1 MIVYKDGSW
10 QPIEETN
17 VSVMDHGF
25 LYGVGLFET
34 FRTYNGVPYLFD
46 DHLKRLRDGLE
57 SVYIEWSHTDEE
69 LHELVT
75 EALKKNGLTDGV
87 IRLNVTA
94 GISNW
99 GLPTETYRAPS
110 LLLFTRPVPELATE
124 KKDAVV
130 LERRRNTP
138 EGDTRLK
145 SHHYLNNL
153 LGKRELG
160 SQLDVEGIFLTEEG
174 FVAEGLVSNIFWI
187 KGDTVYTP
195 SISTGILNGVTRK
208 FILHLCSLLKLE
220 VKEGRFPLEELMQAD
235 EVFITNST
243 QEIIK
248 ISKLDD
254 IVFPAVASSRTACLK
269 DLYNQGTK
277 QQLLSYQ
284 QVKKVDWKN
293 GKYELISNEVD
304 MRTI

>member
-10 QPIEETN
+10 QAIEETN

-34 FRTYNGVPYLFD
+34 FRTYNGVPYLFH
-46 DHLKRLRDGLE
+46 DHLKRLKDGLE
-57 SVYIEWSHTDEE
+57 SVYIEWNHRDEQ
-69 LHELVT
+69 LRELVS
-75 EALKKNGLTDGV
+75 EALEKNGLRDGV

-99 GLPTETYRAPS
+99 GLPTEMYRAPS
-110 LLLFTRPVPELATE
+110 LLLFTRPAPEHNPSS
-124 KKDAVV
+124 KNAVM
-130 LERRRNTP
+130 LNRRRNTP

-160 SQLDVEGIFLTEEG
+160 DRPDVEGIFLTEEG

-187 KGDTVYTP
+187 KGDTIYTP

-208 FILHLCSLLKLE
+208 FILHLCSLINLE
-220 VKEGRFPLEELMQAD
+220 VKEGKFLQKELFKAD

-243 QEIIK
+243 QEIIQ
-248 ISKLDD
+248 IAKLDD
-254 IVFPAVASSRTACLK
+254 TVFSTVNSSWLTCLK
-269 DLYNQGTK
+269 DLYKQSTE
-277 QQLLSYQ
+277 QQLMSYQ

-293 GKYELISNEVD
+293 GKYELISNEAD
-304 MRTI
+304 MWTI

>member
-34 FRTYNGVPYLFD
+34 FRTYNGIPFLFH

-57 SVYIEWSHTDEE
+57 SVYIEWDHSNEQLYD
-69 LHELVT
+69 LVT
-75 EALKKNGLTDGV
+75 EALEKNGITDGV

-99 GLPTETYRAPS
+99 GLPTETYKAPS
-110 LLLFTRPVPELATE
+110 LLLFTRPVPEHNPGS
-124 KKDAVV
+124 KNAVV
-130 LERRRNTP
+130 LNRRRNTP
-138 EGDTRLK
+138 EGNTRLK

-160 SQLDVEGIFLTEEG
+160 TSQDVEGIFLTEEDY
-174 FVAEGLVSNIFWI
+174 VAEGLVSNIFWI
-187 KGDTVYTP
+187 KGDTIYTP

-208 FILHLCSLLKLE
+208 FILHLCSLLNLD
-220 VKEGRFPLEELMQAD
+220 VKEGKFPKEELLEAD

-243 QEIIK
+243 QEIIR
-248 ISKLDD
+248 IAKLDD
-254 IVFPAVASSRTACLK
+254 TVFPAVSSSWLTCLK
-269 DLYNQGTK
+269 YLYKQSTE
-277 QQLLSYQ
+277 QQLMSYQ

-293 GKYELISNEVD
+293 GKYELISNEAD
-304 MRTI
+304 MWTI

>member
-34 FRTYNGVPYLFD
+34 FRTYNGVPYLFH

-57 SVYIEWSHTDEE
+57 SVYIEWSHTDEQ
-69 LHELVT
+69 LRELVT
-75 EALKKNGLTDGV
+75 EALEKNGLTDGV

-110 LLLFTRPVPELATE
+110 LLLFTRPAPEHHAAS
-124 KKDAVV
+124 KNAVI
-130 LERRRNTP
+130 LNRRRNTP

-153 LGKRELG
+153 LGKREIG
-160 SQLDVEGIFLTEEG
+160 NRPDVEGIFLTEEG

-208 FILHLCSLLKLE
+208 FILHLCSLINLE
-220 VKEGRFPLEELMQAD
+220 VKEGKFTQEELLEAD

-248 ISKLDD
+248 IAKLDD
-254 IVFPAVASSRTACLK
+254 TVFPTVNSSWLTCLK
-269 DLYNQGTK
+269 DLYKQSTE
-277 QQLLSYQ
+277 QQLMSYQ

-293 GKYELISNEVD
+293 GKYELISNEAD
-304 MRTI
+304 MWTI

>member
-34 FRTYNGVPYLFD
+34 FRTYKGLPFLFH
-46 DHLKRLRDGLE
+46 DHLRRLRDGLE
-57 SVYIEWSHTDEE
+57 SVYIEWDHSDEQ
-69 LHELVT
+69 LYKLIT
-75 EALKKNGLTDGV
+75 EALKKNDLTDGV

-110 LLLFTRPVPELATE
+110 LLLFTRPVPEHNAAN
-124 KKDAVV
+124 KQAVI
-130 LERRRNTP
+130 LNRRRNTP

-160 SQLDVEGIFLTEEG
+160 TQLDVEGIFLTQEG
-174 FVAEGLVSNIFWI
+174 FVAEGLVSNVFWI

-195 SISTGILNGVTRK
+195 SISTGILNGVTRR
-208 FILHLCSLLKLE
+208 FILHLCTLLKLE
-220 VKEGRFPLEELMQAD
+220 VKEGEFPVKELLQAD

-243 QEIIK
+243 QEIIR
-248 ISKLDD
+248 INKLDD
-254 IVFPAVASSRTACLK
+254 TVFPIVETSWLTCLK
-269 DLYNQGTK
+269 DIYKQSTE
-277 QQLLSYQ
+277 QQLMTYQ

-293 GKYELISNEVD
+293 GKYELISNESD
-304 MRTI
+304 MWTI

>member
-34 FRTYNGVPYLFD
+34 FRTYYGIPFLFH
-46 DHLKRLRDGLE
+46 DHLKRLRAGLE
-57 SVYIEWSHTDEE
+57 SVYIEWDHSDEQ
-69 LHELVT
+69 LYKLVT
-75 EALKKNGLTDGV
+75 EALEKNDLTDGV

-110 LLLFTRPVPELATE
+110 LLLFTRPVPEHNTAS
-124 KKDAVV
+124 KHAVI
-130 LERRRNTP
+130 LKRRRNTP

-160 SQLDVEGIFLTEEG
+160 TQLDVEGIFLTQEG

-195 SISTGILNGVTRK
+195 SISTGILNGVTRRL
-208 FILHLCSLLKLE
+208 ILHLCALLNLE
-220 VKEGRFPLEELMQAD
+220 VKEGEFPLEDLLGAD
-235 EVFITNST
+235 DVFITNST
-243 QEIIK
+243 QEIIR
-248 ISKLDD
+248 INKLDD
-254 IVFPAVASSRTACLK
+254 TIFPMVETSWLTCLK
-269 DLYNQGTK
+269 DLYKQSTE
-277 QQLLSYQ
+277 QQLMTYQ

-293 GKYELISNEVD
+293 GKYKLISNEAD
-304 MRTI
+304 MWTI

>member
-34 FRTYNGVPYLFD
+34 FRTYNGMPFLFH
-46 DHLKRLRDGLE
+46 DHLIRLRKGLE
-57 SVYIEWSHTDEE
+57 SVYIDWHESDEYLE
-69 LHELVT
+69 GLVE
-75 EALKKNGLTDGV
+75 EALKKNEVSDGV

-99 GLPTETYRAPS
+99 GLPTETYHTPS
-110 LLLFTRPVPELATE
+110 LLLFTRPVPQMAIES
-124 KKDAVV
+124 KGAVF

-160 SQLDVEGIFLTEEG
+160 ARTEVEGIFLTQEG
-174 FVAEGLVSNIFWI
+174 YVAEGLVSNIFWI
-187 KGDTVYTP
+187 KGDTIYTP

-208 FILHLCSLLKLE
+208 FILHLSSLIGLE
-220 VKEGRFPLEELMQAD
+220 VQEGMFTPEDLLHGN

-243 QEIIK
+243 QEIVRIDR
-248 ISKLDD
+248 LDGKA
-254 IVFPAVASSRTACLK
+254 FPEVESSWLSCLK
-269 DLYNQGTK
+269 GLYKKSTE

-284 QVKKVDWKN
+284 QVKKVEVKN
-293 GKYELISNEVD
+293 GKYELISD
-304 MRTI
+304 

>member
-10 QPIEETN
+10 QPIEETS

-34 FRTYNGVPYLFD
+34 FRTYKGAPFLFH
-46 DHLKRLRDGLE
+46 DHLTRLRNGLE
-57 SVYIEWSHTDEE
+57 SVYINWQESDKH
-69 LHELVT
+69 LRELVT
-75 EALKKNGLTDGV
+75 EALQKNEVADGV

-99 GLPTETYRAPS
+99 GLPTETYHAPS
-110 LLLFTRPVPELATE
+110 LLLFTRPVPEVATE
-124 KKDAVV
+124 SKGAVF
-130 LERRRNTP
+130 LELRRNTP

-160 SQLDVEGIFLTEEG
+160 ARTDVEGIFLTQEG
-174 FVAEGLVSNIFWI
+174 YVAEGLVSNIFGI
-187 KGDTVYTP
+187 KGDTIYTP

-208 FILHLCSLLKLE
+208 FILHLSSLIGLN
-220 VKEGRFPLEELMQAD
+220 VKEGTFTPEELFQAD
-235 EVFITNST
+235 EVFITNSA
-243 QEIIK
+243 QEIIR
-248 ISKLDD
+248 IDRLDAKA
-254 IVFPAVASSRTACLK
+254 IPEVEPSSSWLACLK
-269 DLYNQGTK
+269 RLYNKSTE

-284 QVKKVDWKN
+284 QVKKVEVNN
-293 GKYELISNEVD
+293 GKYELISD
-304 MRTI
+304 

>member
-34 FRTYNGVPYLFD
+34 FRTYNGVPFLFH
-46 DHLKRLRDGLE
+46 DHLTRLREGLE
-57 SVYIEWSHTDEE
+57 SVYIDWQESDEHLE
-69 LHELVT
+69 ELVT
-75 EALKKNGLTDGV
+75 DALKKNEVTDGV

-99 GLPTETYRAPS
+99 GLPTDTYHAPS
-110 LLLFTRPVPELATE
+110 LLLFTRPVPPVATE
-124 KKDAVV
+124 SKGAVF
-130 LERRRNTP
+130 LELRRNTP

-160 SQLDVEGIFLTEEG
+160 ARTDVEGVFLTKEG
-174 FVAEGLVSNIFWI
+174 YVAEGLVSNIFWI
-187 KGDTVYTP
+187 IGDTIYTP

-208 FILHLCSLLKLE
+208 FILHLSALIGLE
-220 VKEGRFPLEELMQAD
+220 VKEGTFTPEEILQGD

-243 QEIIK
+243 QEIVRIDQLDGKVFPEGGSAWLSYLKELYK
-248 ISKLDD
+248 IS
-254 IVFPAVASSRTACLK
+254 TE
-269 DLYNQGTK
+269 

-284 QVKKVDWKN
+284 QVKKVEVKN
-293 GKYELISNEVD
+293 GKYELISD
-304 MRTI
+304 

>member
-34 FRTYNGVPYLFD
+34 FRTYNGVPYLFH

-57 SVYIEWSHTDEE
+57 SVFIEWSHTDEQ
-69 LHELVT
+69 LRELVT
-75 EALKKNGLTDGV
+75 EALEKNELTDGV

-110 LLLFTRPVPELATE
+110 LLLFTRSAPELYASS
-124 KKDAVV
+124 KNAVV
-130 LERRRNTP
+130 LKRRRNTP

-153 LGKRELG
+153 LGKREIG
-160 SQLDVEGIFLTEEG
+160 NRPDVEGIFLTEEG

-208 FILHLCSLLKLE
+208 FILHLCSLINLE
-220 VKEGRFPLEELMQAD
+220 VKEGKFTQEELLEAD

-243 QEIIK
+243 QEIIQ
-248 ISKLDD
+248 IAKLDD
-254 IVFPAVASSRTACLK
+254 TVFPTVNSSWLTCLK
-269 DLYNQGTK
+269 DLYKQSTE
-277 QQLLSYQ
+277 QQLMSYQ

-293 GKYELISNEVD
+293 GKYQLISNEAD
-304 MRTI
+304 MWTI

>member
-34 FRTYNGVPYLFD
+34 FRTYNGVPYLFH

-110 LLLFTRPVPELATE
+110 LLLFTRPVPELTTE
-124 KKDAVV
+124 NKDAVV

-160 SQLDVEGIFLTEEG
+160 AQLDVEGIFLTEEG

-187 KGDTVYTP
+187 KGHTVYTP

-208 FILHLCSLLKLE
+208 FILHLCFLLKLE

-235 EVFITNST
+235 EIFITNST

-248 ISKLDD
+248 ISRIDD
-254 IVFPAVASSRTACLK
+254 TEFPAVASSRLACLK

-277 QQLLSYQ
+277 KQLLSYQ

>member
-34 FRTYNGVPYLFD
+34 FRTYNGIPFLFQ

-57 SVYIEWSHTDEE
+57 SVYIEWDHSEE
-69 LHELVT
+69 KLYKLVT
-75 EALKKNGLTDGV
+75 EALEKNGLTDGV

-110 LLLFTRPVPELATE
+110 LLLFTRPLPDHNAAS
-124 KKDAVV
+124 KHAVI
-130 LERRRNTP
+130 LKRRRNTP

-153 LGKRELG
+153 LGKREIG
-160 SQLDVEGIFLTEEG
+160 PQLDVEGIFLTQEG
-174 FVAEGLVSNIFWI
+174 FVAEGLVSNVFWI
-187 KGDTVYTP
+187 KGDIVYTP
-195 SISTGILNGVTRK
+195 SISTGILNGVTRN
-208 FILHLCSLLKLE
+208 FILLLCSFLNLE
-220 VKEGRFPLEELMQAD
+220 VKEGKFPLVDLLGAD

-243 QEIIK
+243 QEIIR
-248 ISKLDD
+248 INKLDD
-254 IVFPAVASSRTACLK
+254 TVFPMVETSWLTCLK
-269 DLYNQGTK
+269 GLYKQSTE
-277 QQLLSYQ
+277 QQLLTYQ

-293 GKYELISNEVD
+293 GKYKLISNEAD
-304 MRTI
+304 MWTI